1 MDDFNFKP
9 DITESG
15 ADNIAQL
22 FGSFDFGEI
31 TDDIVS
37 GSFSLGGSKV
47 IGKIIG
53 LFLGELKTSF
63 ALMGA
68 LISLLLICAVAN
80 NLTESFGK
88 KSVSSATRYACFAY
102 AATLIVSSFSS
113 VCGYVTDTIR
123 DITVLTQ
130 SIIPA
135 MSMLLASGGGA
146 LLGSMAHPV
155 IFFICSAMGLLIR
168 SVITPLVMLRA
179 ACVLFCAASR
189 SSALSELSELVCVL
203 HRNLLALSMTLFS
216 GILGITR
223 IAAASFDNLAAR
235 GIKFAVSVSV
245 PVVGGSVAEAM
256 NSVAGSAA
264 LLKNAIGTA
273 GVICLFAMFS
283 VPLIKIGALALVY
296 RLAAAFSAPVADSEI
311 TGVLR
316 KTGECIDM
324 LFASVACMGVM
335 MIISIAS
342 IL

>member
-1 MDDFNFKP
+1 MDYFNFKP

-37 GSFSLGGSKV
+37 GSFSFGGSKV

-155 IFFICSAMGLLIR
+155 IFFICSIICMARAWSGSCFRIIFAFCVFIR
-168 SVITPLVMLRA
+168 NNYANWCT
-179 ACVLFCAASR
+179 C
-189 SSALSELSELVCVL
+189 
-203 HRNLLALSMTLFS
+203 
-216 GILGITR
+216 G
-223 IAAASFDNLAAR
+223 
-235 GIKFAVSVSV
+235 FA
-245 PVVGGSVAEAM
+245 
-256 NSVAGSAA
+256 
-264 LLKNAIGTA
+264 LKNTA
-273 GVICLFAMFS
+273 
-283 VPLIKIGALALVY
+283 
-296 RLAAAFSAPVADSEI
+296 
-311 TGVLR
+311 
-316 KTGECIDM
+316 
-324 LFASVACMGVM
+324 
-335 MIISIAS
+335 
-342 IL
+342 